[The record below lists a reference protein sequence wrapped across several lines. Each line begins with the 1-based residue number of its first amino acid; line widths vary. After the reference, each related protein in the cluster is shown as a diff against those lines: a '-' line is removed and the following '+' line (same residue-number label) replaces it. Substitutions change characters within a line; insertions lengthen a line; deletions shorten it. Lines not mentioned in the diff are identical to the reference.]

1 MKAIAHGK
9 KSCLVYFNDLFQ
21 DLSYSISF
29 CMTYFSQLTKLALLV
44 IQMIILLYKKYL
56 KKANKKVCV
65 SARITPY
72 MSIPKRKQLMNSFF
86 ISQFNYCPLVCPH
99 SRLMNNKI
107 NRLHEKCLRI
117 VYSDKT
123 LSFEELLDKTD
134 LLPYT

>member
-1 MKAIAHGK
+1 MCDNNHLQKI
-9 KSCLVYFNDLFQ
+9 
-21 DLSYSISF
+21 
-29 CMTYFSQLTKLALLV
+29 
-44 IQMIILLYKKYL
+44 L
-56 KKANKKVCV
+56 KKANKKVRV

-99 SRLMNNKI
+99 SRLMSNKI

-123 LSFEELLDKTD
+123 LSFEELLDKMD
-134 LLPYT
+134 LLPYTQEIYKYLRLKYSKFIRTCRQLLRSPEKF